1 MADSADEAA
10 KAEKLAAAKK
20 RVRYA
25 YRRQPIERALT
36 ITVRRAQE
44 EERQESQSG
53 QRSHHHR
60 RFRGRAKPAI
70 NPRRATGSSGGRSTF
85 TEA

>member
-20 RVRYA
+20 RVRDA
-25 YRRQPIERALT
+25 HRRQPIERALT
-36 ITVRRAQE
+36 IIVRRAQE

-70 NPRRATGSSGGRSTF
+70 NPGSSGGRSTF